1 MTVLQADVMR
11 AGGWC
16 VCASVCAGTG
26 KYKADQGVG
35 RLPMRMV
42 ASARMDAACRV
53 R

>member
-16 VCASVCAGTG
+16 VCASVCAG

-42 ASARMDAACRV
+42 ACARMDAACQV
-53 R
+53 W